1 MTTRIVAAFA
11 VVPVVVFVAARL
23 GFPIVWSMSG
33 NRGQIISPAE
43 PATAFAALTGFIGLL
58 VTLFGAMPAFAWMKA
73 RGPVSL
79 SRALGAGVILG
90 NSPMIAIAIGALYFT
105 ILHIVN
111 GTISQHLSPPMDVI
125 AGFVRLSAIG
135 SVLGASSAFV
145 FWLVGVCGTDISA

>member
-1 MTTRIVAAFA
+1 MNRRIVAAFT

-58 VTLFGAMPAFAWMKA
+58 VTLFGAVPVFVWMKK

-79 SRALGAGVILG
+79 SRTIGAGIVLG
-90 NSPMIAIAIGALYFT
+90 NTPMVAIAIGALYFT
-105 ILHIVN
+105 VLHIVG
-111 GTISQHLSPPMDVI
+111 GTISQHLSPPIDVI

-145 FWLVGVCGTDISA
+145 FWLVGVRGSDISA